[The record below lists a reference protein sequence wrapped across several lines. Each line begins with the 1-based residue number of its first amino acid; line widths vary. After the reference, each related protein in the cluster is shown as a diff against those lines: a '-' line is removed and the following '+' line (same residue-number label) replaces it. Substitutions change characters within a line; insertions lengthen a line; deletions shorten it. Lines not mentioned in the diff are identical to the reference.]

1 MNTKNSRTENMT
13 LSLLGRRNDEFFYNT
28 VSFLKRRYDQM
39 VWQLKQNEA
48 TMLMAKAFLKNT
60 NSGNHEQEYKMRP
73 VVIQMLKNAR
83 KEHNDL
89 VRKVQDVKIMYTR
102 HLIKYQRTVQ
112 LIKNVE
118 NDFGIVWDATRKD
131 THTKIDR
138 QDYIKIDRWD
148 YIHHEK
154 FEYKIISEVYGAMD
168 GFHAMIIK
176 HLPEG
181 DREWKI

>member
-1 MNTKNSRTENMT
+1 MDTKNSRAENMT

-48 TMLMAKAFLKNT
+48 TMLMAKSFLKNT

-83 KEHNDL
+83 KEHNDI

-118 NDFGIVWDATRKD
+118 NDFGILWDATWKD
-131 THTKIDR
+131 KR
-138 QDYIKIDRWD
+138 NSRNRWD
-148 YIHHEK
+148 DIHHEK
-154 FEYKIISEVYGAMD
+154 FEYKIISEVYGSMD